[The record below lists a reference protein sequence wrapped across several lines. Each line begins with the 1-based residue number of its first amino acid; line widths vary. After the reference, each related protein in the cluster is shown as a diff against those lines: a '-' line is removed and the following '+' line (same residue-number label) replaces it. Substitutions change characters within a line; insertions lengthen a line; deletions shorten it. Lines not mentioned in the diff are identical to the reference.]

1 MSDSIVKKS
10 GIQEPPEPVRMP
22 ILVLRGLVLFPQMVL
37 HFDVGREKSLLA
49 LNKVM
54 SGDRRIFLVA
64 QKDIRDDEPKAQNL
78 YKIGVVAQVKQII
91 KSQGGTWR
99 VLVEGLY
106 RAKLIEVLG
115 EEPYFEGQ
123 VVEFPLR
130 ITRSIKSAMCNALM
144 RTVKEL
150 FEEYCYLTPRMP
162 KELVVNALIS
172 GLVSCELG
180 NIQMEVADNAIL
192 SQSEPLK
199 RLEILAHLLEEE
211 NDILS
216 LEADI
221 QEKVKGQV
229 DKNQREYYLRE
240 QLKVISNELG
250 EDDEQDEAADYYER
264 IEKLKLDGQTA
275 EKLRKEVDRL
285 TKLPGN
291 SNEAGVI
298 RGYLDTVLELPWDKC
313 TLDKIDIK
321 KAGALLEGITAARSG
336 AHLEHGVPSSRRI
349 SRGRSSVLWDRRA
362 LAKHQSRGRLQN
374 RWDVSTRAFR
384 LAACAMRAIFAAT
397 AKRTSARCPDGS

>member
-162 KELVVNALIS
+162 KELVVNALI
-172 GLVSCELG
+172 
-180 NIQMEVADNAIL
+180 
-192 SQSEPLK
+192 
-199 RLEILAHLLEEE
+199 
-211 NDILS
+211 LS
-216 LEADI
+216 LI
-221 QEKVKGQV
+221 H
-229 DKNQREYYLRE
+229 
-240 QLKVISNELG
+240 I
-250 EDDEQDEAADYYER
+250 
-264 IEKLKLDGQTA
+264 
-275 EKLRKEVDRL
+275 
-285 TKLPGN
+285 
-291 SNEAGVI
+291 
-298 RGYLDTVLELPWDKC
+298 
-313 TLDKIDIK
+313 
-321 KAGALLEGITAARSG
+321 
-336 AHLEHGVPSSRRI
+336 
-349 SRGRSSVLWDRRA
+349 
-362 LAKHQSRGRLQN
+362 
-374 RWDVSTRAFR
+374 
-384 LAACAMRAIFAAT
+384 
-397 AKRTSARCPDGS
+397 

>member
-1 MSDSIVKKS
+1 MLHLRHNADFIK
-10 GIQEPPEPVRMP
+10 
-22 ILVLRGLVLFPQMVL
+22 ILRFRL
-37 HFDVGREKSLLA
+37 
-49 LNKVM
+49 
-54 SGDRRIFLVA
+54 
-64 QKDIRDDEPKAQNL
+64 
-78 YKIGVVAQVKQII
+78 VVADILLRHKKDPAVAAHH
-91 KSQGGTWR
+91 
-99 VLVEGLY
+99 LVE
-106 RAKLIEVLG
+106 RQQRRFTAKLIEVLG

-172 GLVSCELG
+172 EDPVHLAEYITG
-180 NIQMEVADNAIL
+180 NIQMEVADKQAIL

-321 KAGALLEGITAARSG
+321 KGGGAVGPRALRAAKGQG
-336 AHLEHGVPSSRRI
+336 AHPRTFGCAQARAGYQGADHLSCGTA
-349 SRGRSSVLWDRRA
+349 GRWQNINRA
-362 LAKHQSRGRLQN
+362 VDCK
-374 RWDVSTRAFR
+374 
-384 LAACAMRAIFAAT
+384 I
-397 AKRTSARCPDGS
+397 DGT

>member
-1 MSDSIVKKS
+1 
-10 GIQEPPEPVRMP
+10 
-22 ILVLRGLVLFPQMVL
+22 
-37 HFDVGREKSLLA
+37 
-49 LNKVM
+49 
-54 SGDRRIFLVA
+54 
-64 QKDIRDDEPKAQNL
+64 
-78 YKIGVVAQVKQII
+78 
-91 KSQGGTWR
+91 
-99 VLVEGLY
+99 
-106 RAKLIEVLG
+106 
-115 EEPYFEGQ
+115 
-123 VVEFPLR
+123 
-130 ITRSIKSAMCNALM
+130 MCNALM

-172 GLVSCELG
+172 EDPVHLAEYITG
-180 NIQMEVADNAIL
+180 NIQMEVADKQAIL

-321 KAGALLEGITAARSG
+321 KAGALLDREHYGLQKVKERILELLAVRKLAPDIKGQIICLVGPPGVGKTSIARSIAKSMG
-336 AHLEHGVPSSRRI
+336 RKYTRI
-349 SRGRSSVLWDRRA
+349 SLGGVRDES
-362 LAKHQSRGRLQN
+362 
-374 RWDVSTRAFR
+374 
-384 LAACAMRAIFAAT
+384 T